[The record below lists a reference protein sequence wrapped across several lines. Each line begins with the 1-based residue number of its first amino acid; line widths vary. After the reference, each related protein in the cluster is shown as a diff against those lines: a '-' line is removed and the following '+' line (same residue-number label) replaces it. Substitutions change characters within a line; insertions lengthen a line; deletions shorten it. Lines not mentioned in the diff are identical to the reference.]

1 MRKYLIQPTKYN
13 YYSEYIEWLEYHNV
27 KEEVILR
34 YLRTSRFLQHF
45 DQKRF
50 KKKVL
55 KVLLEAP
62 HLVYE
67 QYKLVLCEDNRGEI
81 YLLDKEETKP
91 FWKVGRF

>member
-1 MRKYLIQPTKYN
+1 MRKYLVQPTKYN
-13 YYSEYIEWLEYHNV
+13 YYSSYIEWLEYHNV
-27 KEEVILR
+27 KEEIILR
-34 YLRTSRFLQHF
+34 YKRTSEFLPFF
-45 DQKRF
+45 DQERF
-50 KKKVL
+50 KRKVL

-91 FWKVGRF
+91 FWKVDRF

>member
-13 YYSEYIEWLEYHNV
+13 YYSDYIECLEFHNV
-27 KEEVILR
+27 KEEIIFR
-34 YLRTSRFLQHF
+34 YQRTSRFLPYF
-45 DQKRF
+45 DQERF

-81 YLLDKEETKP
+81 YLLDK
-91 FWKVGRF
+91 V

>member
-1 MRKYLIQPTKYN
+1 MEKYLIQPTEYN
-13 YYSEYIEWLEYHNV
+13 YYSSYIEWLEFHNV
-27 KEEVILR
+27 KAEIVLR
-34 YLRTSRFLQHF
+34 YQMTSRFIKYS
-45 DQKRF
+45 DKERF